1 MKERLRSPTLAACI
15 KERLP
20 VLKDRAPPYR
30 PKLLYRPRGK
40 GSAKC
45 CSTAAK
51 PHAHVFDVQKFL
63 DAVSARAQPGQAK
76 LKKCCRAGGKLQ
88 LSLEHTQIKSMPE
101 QGQQQAACVLTL
113 IARAPDRFASRLQM
127 ARPRWLWLPHLFRPY
142 LCDMKRQIDN
152 GLTGMEGLRTQNCTH
167 AEAAK

>member
-1 MKERLRSPTLAACI
+1 MLRLLQQDKLWKHVPENIERNLNTTLGNEMFNSPAL
-15 KERLP
+15 
-20 VLKDRAPPYR
+20 
-30 PKLLYRPRGK
+30 
-40 GSAKC
+40 SC